1 MTGRNDP
8 SLETLSTLPTMM
20 QPGALMDQ
28 LVGMILKKSRPQ
40 LAQAIRLCAVP
51 FGFDLALLAALRQGD
66 DGLDE
71 KILARMARFSFVHQ
85 DDRGRY
91 TFGQDVRAYL
101 LNEWFND
108 RPGFV
113 EANRR
118 AQAHFLGELR
128 ETFPDRDA
136 VDALAQAALPA
147 RLRPLVEASP
157 QVNEL
162 VQNYLHHT
170 LVADPEAGLILLR
183 RLYRAAAEAQRPA
196 LAERFVDIANE
207 QRAWLEPGQRAYV
220 DYMRGL
226 LDQLQGKWDASRALF
241 ERMLQHEGLPPTLQA
256 RIRRALGNTL
266 IEQEQWVE
274 AIALFESALQAF
286 QAAGDELES
295 AFTMVNMGRAHLDLA
310 LNTWGGGATFNLR
323 LDWSARVRDLVMLI
337 SRLPVAI
344 YLMSRLGVRALLPV
358 LLRVGRDMDWPIA
371 RLFAIA
377 ADWFDR
383 AHVILLRLGD
393 EDGIGQVEDN
403 LARLYLSLGHHRRA
417 EAIYRG
423 LLAPDEG
430 VSLSEYRAA
439 RARLELAQALMHQDK
454 LSEAR
459 ELLEQTLPLFVAYQ
473 HPLRIAQTHTALAQ
487 TCALQGQAAQ
497 ATTHYQR
504 AAQLYHQIQDLKAL
518 TDVVVQM
525 QLLQDLPQADA
536 ATRQSIETTAS
547 QITHRRYLT
556 RFGLPWLYAF
566 RLLALV
572 VLTGALFFSLFTSLQ
587 MASGTNLG
595 VDIEPEISWE
605 SVSAELESVLDFKLV
620 PKLESEFGVKF
631 SVYPLLIITALYLV
645 LYTVL
650 GLWFT
655 VRTPLRTLQE
665 GQSLDVV
672 VDPEGVGR
680 GVEGLPG
687 SLKIRWEQVAA
698 ILLADRNLL
707 RKPIV
712 LFSRFVLFSEQG
724 TLSVDWQTRHAS
736 AARDYIL
743 ERLQKATPSDQDAAP
758 PTYQFGFS
766 TLYSLS
772 GRLFI
777 GTLLFI
783 LAFIITSQVAPQV
796 LSTELL
802 SLPYSLADFYSLSYL
817 GLLFPMG
824 WWLAAQPLRERLFLT
839 PESHR
844 VWVVGCIGLLLA
856 AFTFADY
863 TWLRLSFGRPNV
875 APGLLA
881 IFLVGL
887 AAYYVL
893 TTRHWEHIPFRRGDY
908 VYSPPVRLISVI
920 IALVVI
926 VLSVFFLSREV
937 VIYHYLALGDYHQQR
952 ANAVEQDDSD
962 QAQKIYRRALHAY
975 DRALEAHTWG
985 PGYQA
990 SAQDAD
996 LYHSRGA
1003 VLMQLGRYD
1012 EAVQSYHEAI
1022 DLTPRRTV
1030 YYNSLAIAYE
1040 LWAEKYREAGDGENA
1055 AKYYDL
1061 ALHQYTLLIQRL
1073 DEDNSSALV
1082 AGYLLR
1088 ASVLYR
1094 TAEYFREV
1102 ESHDVAASKYQA
1114 ARADFERAL
1123 ELDPENPNVLIGV
1136 GWMEYRLAEYKN
1148 DVEGMKHALD
1158 YFERAAELDPQNA
1171 LAWIDQGQAHISI
1184 GRSYAWRA
1192 GGSVYSACSS
1202 SSRNPSTQ
1210 EQKLAYQQEHLL
1222 ALEAFDRAAVLVPE
1236 NLGLYNKRGRV
1247 RYVLLNCPGVD
1258 NDELYWGAIQD
1269 YSRAIELDPENPE
1282 WYDLRGHLYYNL
1294 GREYY
1299 PQVTADFEVALS
1311 LQADSGLYLTLGNL
1325 YFAQDKM
1332 DDATQA
1338 YVRAIETAAPDAA
1351 SGGYVGLEILDQVVQ
1366 DHPDWS
1372 LAYYNRGRLY
1382 WQQGENE
1389 KAIEDL
1395 DRAIELD
1402 PNHYNSQWIL
1412 GWLTYESGD
1421 YRRSAQLSGRAAVL
1435 NPAEP
1440 RVRFN
1445 QGLALVALGDARGAA
1460 RAYEGGIAAAEA
1472 MTQTQVALSRYGEA
1486 LGDLDQVAD
1495 DPGDIAGILRARLT
1509 FKQAFTH
1516 LKLDDID
1523 QARIVY
1529 EDGIE
1534 IVAALAD
1541 QKTQRT
1547 LYDEALGDLRTA
1559 TGAAA
1564 TQQQAVASAPLGN
1577 KDFEQQ
1583 VIDTGPASTVAELI
1597 ALIESARDK
1606 ADG

>member
-1 MTGRNDP
+1 
-8 SLETLSTLPTMM
+8 MM
-20 QPGALMDQ
+20 QPDALMDQ
-28 LVGMILKKSRPQ
+28 LVGMILRKARPQ
-40 LAQAIRLCAVP
+40 LAEAIRLCAVP
-51 FGFDLALLAALRQGD
+51 FWFDLELLAALRQND

-91 TFGQDVRAYL
+91 TFAQDVRAYL

-128 ETFPDRDA
+128 ETFPDSDA

-157 QVNEL
+157 KVNEL
-162 VQNYLHHT
+162 VQNYLYHT
-170 LVADPEAGLILLR
+170 LVAEPEMGLVLLR

-226 LDQLQGKWDASRALF
+226 LDQLQEKWDASRDLF
-241 ERMLQHEGLPPTLQA
+241 ERMLQREGLPPTLQA

-274 AIALFESALQAF
+274 AIALFEEALYAF
-286 QAAGDELES
+286 QAADDELES
-295 AFTMVNMGRAHLDLA
+295 ALTMVNMGRAHLDLA
-310 LNTWGGGATFNLR
+310 LNTWGGGATFDLR
-323 LDWSARVRDLVMLI
+323 PDWSARVRDLVMLV

-377 ADWFDR
+377 ADWFNR
-383 AHVILLRLGD
+383 ANVILHRLGD
-393 EDGIGQVEDN
+393 EDGIGQVEEN

-423 LLAPDEG
+423 LLDPDEG

-439 RARLELAQALMHQDK
+439 RARLELAQTLMHQDK
-454 LSEAR
+454 LSEAQA
-459 ELLEQTLPLFVAYQ
+459 LLEQLLPVFVAYQ

-487 TCALQGQAAQ
+487 TCALQERPAQ

-525 QLLQDLPQADA
+525 QLLQDLPQTDA

-547 QITHRRYLT
+547 QIIQRRYLT
-556 RFGLPWLYAF
+556 RFGLPWIYTF

-572 VLTGALFFSLFTSLQ
+572 VLTGALFFSLFTSLH
-587 MASGTNLG
+587 MASGTDLG

-605 SVSAELESVLDFKLV
+605 SLGAELESVLDFKLV
-620 PKLESEFGVKF
+620 PKLESSFDVDF
-631 SVYPLLIITALYLV
+631 SVSPLIVGTVLYLV

-665 GQSLDVV
+665 GQSLDII

-687 SLKIRWEQVAA
+687 SSKIKWGQVAA
-698 ILLADRNLL
+698 VLLADRNLL
-707 RKPIV
+707 SKPIL
-712 LFSRFVLFSEQG
+712 LFSRFVLFGEQG
-724 TLSVDWQTRHAS
+724 TLSVDWQTRHAP

-743 ERLQKATPSDQDAAP
+743 ERLQKATSSAQQV

-802 SLPYSLADFYSLSYL
+802 SLPYSLADVYSLSYL
-817 GLLFPMG
+817 GLLFPVS

-839 PESHR
+839 PGSRR
-844 VWVVGCIGLLLA
+844 VWIVGSIGLLLA

-863 TWLRLSFGRPNV
+863 MRFRLSLSRPNV

-881 IFLVGL
+881 IFLLGL
-887 AAYYVL
+887 ATYYVL

-908 VYSPPVRLISVI
+908 VYLQSVRLISAIVALVI
-920 IALVVI
+920 I
-926 VLSVFFLSREV
+926 VFLIFFVSREV
-937 VIYHYLALGDYHQQR
+937 VIHHYLVLGDHYQQQ
-952 ANAVEQDDSD
+952 ASDIEQDDSD
-962 QAQKIYRRALHAY
+962 QAQKVYRSALRAY
-975 DRALEAHTWG
+975 DQALDAHTLG
-985 PGYQA
+985 PGHQA
-990 SAQDAD
+990 SAEDAD

-1003 VLMQLGRYD
+1003 VLAQLGRYD

-1022 DLTPRRTV
+1022 DLAPRRTV

-1040 LWAEKYREAGDGENA
+1040 LWAEKYREVGDGESA
-1055 AKYYDL
+1055 SKYYDL
-1061 ALHQYTLLIQRL
+1061 ALHQYTLLIRRL
-1073 DEDNSSALV
+1073 DENSNALV
-1082 AGYLLR
+1082 AVYLLR

-1094 TAEYFREV
+1094 TAEYFREIK
-1102 ESHDVAASKYQA
+1102 SHDIAASKYQA
-1114 ARADFERAL
+1114 AQADFERVL
-1123 ELDPENPNVLIGV
+1123 ELGPENPNVLIGV

-1148 DVEGMKHALD
+1148 DVEGMKRALAC
-1158 YFERAAELDPQNA
+1158 FEQAADLDPQNA
-1171 LAWIDQGQAHISI
+1171 LAWIDQGQAHMSI
-1184 GRSYAWRA
+1184 GRSYAWRS
-1192 GGSVYSACSS
+1192 GGRVRSACSS
-1202 SSRNPSTQ
+1202 SSRNPSTP
-1210 EQKLAYQQEHLL
+1210 EQKLAYQREHLQ

-1247 RYVLLNCPGVD
+1247 RYVLLDCPDVD
-1258 NDELYWGAIQD
+1258 NDELYWGAVQD
-1269 YSRAIELDPENPE
+1269 YSQAIELDPENPE
-1282 WYDLRGHLYYNL
+1282 WYDLRGHLYYSL

-1299 PQVTADFEVALS
+1299 PQAITDFEVALS
-1311 LQADSGLYLTLGNL
+1311 LHADSGLYLTLGNL
-1325 YFAQDKM
+1325 YFTQDRM

-1351 SGGYVGLEILDQVVQ
+1351 SGGYVGLEILDRVVRAN
-1366 DHPDWS
+1366 PDWS
-1372 LAYYNRGRLY
+1372 LALYNRGRLY
-1382 WQQGENE
+1382 WQRGESE
-1389 KAIEDL
+1389 KAVEDL
-1395 DRAIELD
+1395 NRAIKLD
-1402 PNHYNSQWIL
+1402 PDHYNSQWIL

-1421 YRRSAQLSGRAAVL
+1421 YRRSARISGRAASL

-1445 QGLALVALGDARGAA
+1445 QGLALVALGDDKGAT
-1460 RAYEGGIAAAEA
+1460 RAYEGGITAAEA
-1472 MTQTQVALSRYGEA
+1472 MTQTHIALSRYAEA
-1486 LGDLDQVAD
+1486 LSDLVQVAD
-1495 DPGDIAGILRARLT
+1495 DPEDIASVFRARLT
-1509 FKQAFTH
+1509 FKQAFTY

-1523 QARIVY
+1523 RARIVY

-1534 IVAALAD
+1534 IVETLAD

-1547 LYDEALGDLRTA
+1547 LYDEALRDLRTV
-1559 TGAAA
+1559 TGAESP
-1564 TQQQAVASAPLGN
+1564 QQQVAASEPLGN
-1577 KDFEQQ
+1577 KDFEQR
-1583 VIDTGPASTVAELI
+1583 VIDTGPASAVAELI
-1597 ALIESARDK
+1597 ALIESAR